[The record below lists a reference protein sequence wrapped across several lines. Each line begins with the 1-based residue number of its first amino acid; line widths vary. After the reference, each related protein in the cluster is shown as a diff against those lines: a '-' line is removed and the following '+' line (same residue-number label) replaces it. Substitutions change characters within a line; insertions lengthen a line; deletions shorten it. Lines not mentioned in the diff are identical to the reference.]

1 MDVGP
6 REQFSSTFQLF
17 PSEGGQIQMN
27 ISFIENPSS
36 VDISYDKSLEII
48 TPKGFAGKLLR
59 KLVEKQRDY
68 IEKLLD
74 LQMIPLIKN
83 TIQESVRLIEEDK
96 DLKETTADASQDPL
110 KILIIQFAKGE
121 ITEEEYLRKKEILE
135 E

>member
-48 TPKGFAGKLLR
+48 IPKGFAGKLLR

-68 IEKLLD
+68 IEKLMD

-83 TIQESVRLIEEDK
+83 TIQESVRLIEGDK
-96 DLKETTADASQDPL
+96 DLKETTADALQDPL
-110 KILIIQFAKGE
+110 KILKIQFAKGE

>member
-36 VDISYDKSLEII
+36 VDITYDKSLEII

-68 IEKLLD
+68 IEKLMD

-83 TIQESVRLIEEDK
+83 TIQESVRLIEGDK
-96 DLKETTADASQDPL
+96 NLKETTADAPQDPL
-110 KILIIQFAKGE
+110 KILKIHFAKGE

>member
-83 TIQESVRLIEEDK
+83 SIQESVRLIEGDK

>member
-36 VDISYDKSLEII
+36 VDITYDKSLEII

-68 IEKLLD
+68 IEKLMD

-83 TIQESVRLIEEDK
+83 TIQESVRLIEGDK
-96 DLKETTADASQDPL
+96 DLKETTADAPQDPMQIL
-110 KILIIQFAKGE
+110 KIQFAKGE

>member
-36 VDISYDKSLEII
+36 VDITYDKSLEII

-59 KLVEKQRDY
+59 KLIEKQRDY
-68 IEKLLD
+68 IEKLMD

-83 TIQESVRLIEEDK
+83 TIQESVRLIEGDK
-96 DLKETTADASQDPL
+96 DLKETTADAPQDPMQIL
-110 KILIIQFAKGE
+110 KIQFAKGE

>member
-36 VDISYDKSLEII
+36 VDITYDKSLEII

-68 IEKLLD
+68 IEKLMD
-74 LQMIPLIKN
+74 LQMIPLIRN
-83 TIQESVRLIEEDK
+83 VIQESVRLIEGDK
-96 DLKETTADASQDPL
+96 NLKETTADAPQDPL
-110 KILIIQFAKGE
+110 KILKIHFAKGE

>member
-68 IEKLLD
+68 IEKLMD

-83 TIQESVRLIEEDK
+83 TIQESVRLIEGDK
-96 DLKETTADASQDPL
+96 DLKETTADALQDPL
-110 KILIIQFAKGE
+110 KILKIQFAKGE

>member
-6 REQFSSTFQLF
+6 REQFSTTFQLF

-36 VDISYDKSLEII
+36 VDITYDKSLEII

-68 IEKLLD
+68 IEKLMD

-83 TIQESVRLIEEDK
+83 TIQESVRLIEGDK
-96 DLKETTADASQDPL
+96 DLKETTADAHQDPL
-110 KILIIQFAKGE
+110 KILKIQFAKGE

>member
-68 IEKLLD
+68 IEKLMD

-96 DLKETTADASQDPL
+96 DLKETTADTLQDPL
-110 KILIIQFAKGE
+110 KILKIQFAKGE
-121 ITEEEYLRKKEILE
+121 ISEEVYLRKKEILE

>member
-48 TPKGFAGKLLR
+48 IPKGFAGKLLR

-68 IEKLLD
+68 IEKLMD

-96 DLKETTADASQDPL
+96 DLKETTADTLQDPL
-110 KILIIQFAKGE
+110 KILKIQFAKGE
-121 ITEEEYLRKKEILE
+121 ISEEVYLRKKEILE

>member
-6 REQFSSTFQLF
+6 REQFSTTFQLF

-36 VDISYDKSLEII
+36 VDISYDKSLEFI

-59 KLVEKQRDY
+59 KLVERQRDY
-68 IEKLLD
+68 IEKLMD

-83 TIQESVRLIEEDK
+83 TIQESVRLIEGDK
-96 DLKETTADASQDPL
+96 DLKETTADAPQDPMQIL
-110 KILIIQFAKGE
+110 KIQFAKGE